1 MNSKTDTDNPLD
13 QSTENEPTVETAA
26 DYSMH
31 KGEQNQ
37 EGVELSIEAR
47 LEALLFASA
56 HPATVGQLS
65 SALQATSR
73 RVKIA
78 LDSLETNLLSRGIR
92 IQKHGSKY
100 QLTSAP
106 DVAPD
111 IERLLNLEDTS
122 SLSRAALEAL
132 AIIAYQQPVT
142 RPQIDSIRG
151 VNSDSVLRTL
161 LRYGLI
167 EETGRSMSPGRP
179 ILYSTTAEFLQHFG
193 LGDIKDLP
201 PLDPDLISDI
211 ADTSEAA
218 IEEA

>member
-1 MNSKTDTDNPLD
+1 MD
-13 QSTENEPTVETAA
+13 QPSDIEPTVETAA
-26 DYSMH
+26 DYSTQA
-31 KGEQNQ
+31 KDGNQ
-37 EGVELSIEAR
+37 EDKELTLEAR

-56 HPATVGQLS
+56 QPATVGQLS
-65 SALQATSR
+65 SALQVSSR
-73 RVKIA
+73 KVKI
-78 LDSLETNLLSRGIR
+78 SLEALEEQLLNRGIR
-92 IQKHGSKY
+92 IQKHGAGY
-100 QLTSAP
+100 QLTTAP
-106 DVAPD
+106 DIAGD

-122 SLSRAALEAL
+122 RLSRAALEAL
-132 AIIAYQQPVT
+132 AIVAYQQPVT

-161 LRYGLI
+161 LRHGLV

-201 PLDPDLISDI
+201 PLDPDLISEI
-211 ADTSEAA
+211 AETSQASV

>member
-1 MNSKTDTDNPLD
+1 MD
-13 QSTENEPTVETAA
+13 QATENEPTVETAA

-37 EGVELSIEAR
+37 VGVELSIEAR

-65 SALQATSR
+65 NALQATSR

-179 ILYSTTAEFLQHFG
+179 ILYSTTSEFLQHFG

-218 IEEA
+218 TEEA